1 VTDIEKHT
9 SFTGIAGAY
18 PNRPRM
24 NLHSK
29 GRFLAL
35 PSNRMN
41 DIDERT
47 SLLFYGINNGRKK
60 GMAREH

>member
-1 VTDIEKHT
+1 MTDIEKQT

-18 PNRPRM
+18 PNRHRM
-24 NLHSK
+24 SLHSK

-47 SLLFYGINNGRKK
+47 SLLFKELITAVKR
-60 GMAREH
+60 AWPREH